1 MILIFKTSHF
11 RWLILRQNLPI
22 RVVVLFTIFTN
33 QLYTNKAKH
42 QIILHNMT
50 ESDLNKTDKKNKG
63 SKNFKKY
70 IIAFWA
76 LFSSVVLS
84 VFFLFMG
91 ISNGTFGFM
100 PSFEELENPKNSL
113 ATEIYSADKV
123 LLGKFYFQNRSFVKY
138 DELSP
143 DMVHALVA
151 TEDVRF
157 YDHSGI
163 DLIGLARVAKGL
175 VTANKNAGGGST
187 LSQQLA
193 KMLFP
198 REQFSNKLDIV
209 FRKFREWVIS
219 VKLERSYTK
228 EEILTM
234 YLNKYDFLNLAV
246 GVKSA
251 AHVYFNTTPD
261 SLKIE
266 QSAMLVGMAKNSSYF
281 NPLRRPELTLDRRN
295 VVLSQMVK
303 YNYLSQQQYDSL
315 KLLPLGLDYQKV
327 DHRRG
332 SAPYFREYLRT
343 SLTAK
348 KPERENYPS
357 WNQQRFIE
365 DSLEWKNNPFYG
377 WCNKNTKADGQP
389 YNIYKDGLKIYTT
402 IDSRMQKYAEQA
414 VKEHLGLD
422 LQAAFDNEK
431 KNHKNPPFSDD
442 LDDDAVENNL
452 TLSMKRSER
461 YRVLKNKGISL
472 DSIKNIFATPTEM
485 RIFTWQGERD
495 TILSPIDSMLY
506 YKGFLRAGFMS
517 MVPQTGEVRAY
528 VGGPNYKHFMY
539 DMVTLGKRQVGSII
553 KPFLYTVAMQEGLT
567 PCDKVPNIA
576 QTFDMGDGTSWTSRN
591 STSARTGE
599 MVTLK
604 WGLAHS
610 VNNISG
616 WVLKQFKPQTVV
628 NMAKKMGIISRI
640 DPVPSVFLGTSEI
653 TVREMVGAY
662 ATYANKGVYIKPRF
676 ISKIE
681 DSRGNEVAHSIPQKH
696 EVMSAK
702 TAYLMTNLLKGV
714 VKQGTGRRLGWKY
727 NLYNP
732 IGGKTG
738 TTQNHSDGWFMGV
751 TPNLVS
757 GVWVGAEDR
766 AIHFEG
772 ISLGQGANMALP
784 IWGLY
789 MQKVY
794 ADESLNISKGDFEKP
809 EGFNV
814 DLDCDTQSNNPR
826 NKGLIQNEEED
837 FF

>member
-1 MILIFKTSHF
+1 
-11 RWLILRQNLPI
+11 
-22 RVVVLFTIFTN
+22 
-33 QLYTNKAKH
+33 
-42 QIILHNMT
+42 MT
-50 ESDLNKTDKKNKG
+50 ESDLNKTDSKTKG
-63 SKNFKKY
+63 SKSFKKY

-76 LFSSVVLS
+76 LFSTVVLGII
-84 VFFLFMG
+84 FLFMG
-91 ISNGTFGFM
+91 VSNGNFGFM

-123 LLGKFYFQNRSFVKY
+123 LLGKFYFQNRSFIKY
-138 DELSP
+138 EDLSP
-143 DMVHALVA
+143 DMVHALIA

-157 YDHSGI
+157 NDHSGI

-198 REQFSNKLDIV
+198 RERFSNKIDMV
-209 FRKFREWVIS
+209 FRKFREWVIA

-246 GVKSA
+246 GIKSA
-251 AHVYFNTTPD
+251 ARVYFNTTPD
-261 SLKIE
+261 SLSVE
-266 QSAMLVGMAKNSSYF
+266 QSAMLVGMAKNSSYY
-281 NPLRRPELTLDRRN
+281 NPLRRPELTRDRRN
-295 VVLSQMVK
+295 TVLSQMVK
-303 YNYLSQQQYDSL
+303 YNYLDKQLSDSL
-315 KLLPLGLDYQKV
+315 KQLPLSIDYQKV
-327 DHRRG
+327 DHKRG
-332 SAPYFREYLRT
+332 SATYFREYLRT
-343 SLTAK
+343 TLTAK
-348 KPERENYPS
+348 KPVRSRYPS
-357 WNQQRFIE
+357 WNKQRFIE
-365 DSLEWKNNPFYG
+365 DSLQWKNNPFFG
-377 WCNKNTKADGQP
+377 WCHKNKKADGES

-422 LQAAFDNEK
+422 LQSAFDKEK
-431 KNHKNPPFSDD
+431 EHHKNPPFSDD
-442 LDDDAVENNL
+442 LDDEQVDDNL
-452 TLSMKRSER
+452 FRSMKRSER
-461 YRVLKNKGISL
+461 YRVLKNKDLSI
-472 DSIKNIFATPTEM
+472 DSIKNIFATPTKM
-485 RIFTWQGERD
+485 KIFTWKGERD
-495 TILSPIDSMLY
+495 TLLSPNDSMLY

-539 DMVTLGKRQVGSII
+539 DMVNLGKRQVGSII

-567 PCDKVPNIA
+567 PCDKVPNIP
-576 QTFDMGDGTSWTSRN
+576 QTFDVGDGTTWTSRN
-591 STSARTGE
+591 STSKKTGE

-604 WGLAHS
+604 WGLANS

-616 WVLKQFKPQTVV
+616 WVLKQFKPQAIVD
-628 NMAKKMGIISRI
+628 MAKKMGVISRI
-640 DPVPSVFLGTSEI
+640 DPVPSIFLGTSEI

-662 ATYANKGVYIKPRF
+662 GTFANKGVYIKPRF
-676 ISKIE
+676 ISSIE
-681 DSRGNEVAHSIPQKH
+681 DSKGNEIAHSIPQKH

-702 TAYLMTNLLKGV
+702 TAYLMTNLLQGV
-714 VKQGTGRRLGWKY
+714 VKQGTGGRLRWKY
-727 NLYNP
+727 KLYNP

-772 ISLGQGANMALP
+772 IHLGQGANMALP

-794 ADESLNISKGDFEKP
+794 ADSTLNIPKGEFEKP
-809 EGFNV
+809 EGFNI
-814 DLDCDTQSNNPR
+814 DLDCNTKSKNPR
-826 NKGLIQNEEED
+826 NKGLIDNSEEED

>member
-1 MILIFKTSHF
+1 
-11 RWLILRQNLPI
+11 
-22 RVVVLFTIFTN
+22 
-33 QLYTNKAKH
+33 
-42 QIILHNMT
+42 MT
-50 ESDLNKTDKKNKG
+50 ESDLNKTDSKTKG
-63 SKNFKKY
+63 SKSFKKY
-70 IIAFWA
+70 IIAFWT
-76 LFSSVVLS
+76 LFSTVVLG
-84 VFFLFMG
+84 VIFLFMG
-91 ISNGTFGFM
+91 VSNGNFGFM

-123 LLGKFYFQNRSFVKY
+123 LLGKFYFQNRSFIKY
-138 DELSP
+138 ENLSP
-143 DMVHALVA
+143 DMVHALIA

-157 YDHSGI
+157 NDHSGI
-163 DLIGLARVAKGL
+163 DLIGLGRVAKGL

-198 REQFSNKLDIV
+198 RERFSNKIDMV
-209 FRKFREWVIS
+209 FRKFREWVIA

-234 YLNKYDFLNLAV
+234 YLNKYDFLYLAV
-246 GVKSA
+246 GIKSA

-261 SLKIE
+261 SLSVE
-266 QSAMLVGMAKNSSYF
+266 QSAMLVGMAKNSSYY
-281 NPLRRPELTLDRRN
+281 NPLRRPELTRDRRN
-295 VVLSQMVK
+295 TVLSQMVK
-303 YNYLSQQQYDSL
+303 YNYLDKQLSDSL
-315 KLLPLGLDYQKV
+315 KQLPLSIDYQKV
-327 DHRRG
+327 DHKRG
-332 SAPYFREYLRT
+332 SATYFREYLRMC
-343 SLTAK
+343 LNAK
-348 KPERENYPS
+348 KPVKNRYAS
-357 WNQQRFIE
+357 WQKQRYIE

-377 WCNKNTKADGQP
+377 WCHKNKKADGEF
-389 YNIYKDGLKIYTT
+389 YNIYRDGLKIYTT

-422 LQAAFDNEK
+422 LQSAFDKEK
-431 KNHKNPPFSDD
+431 KHHKNPPFSDD
-442 LDDDAVENNL
+442 LDDEQVNDNL
-452 TLSMKRSER
+452 FRSMKRSER
-461 YRVLKNKGISL
+461 YRVLKNKDLSI
-472 DSIKNIFATPTEM
+472 DSIKNIFATPTKM
-485 RIFTWQGERD
+485 KIFTWKGERD
-495 TILSPIDSMLY
+495 TLLSPNDSMLY

-539 DMVTLGKRQVGSII
+539 DMVNLGKRQVGSII

-567 PCDKVPNIA
+567 PCDKVPNIP
-576 QTFDMGDGTSWTSRN
+576 QTFDVGDGTTWTSRN
-591 STSARTGE
+591 STSKKTGE

-604 WGLAHS
+604 WGLANS

-616 WVLKQFKPQTVV
+616 WVLKQFKPQAIVD
-628 NMAKKMGIISRI
+628 MAKKMGVISRI
-640 DPVPSVFLGTSEI
+640 DPVPSIFLGTSEI

-662 ATYANKGVYIKPRF
+662 GTFANKGVYIKPRF
-676 ISKIE
+676 ISSIE
-681 DSRGNEVAHSIPQKH
+681 DSKGNEIAHSIPQKH

-702 TAYLMTNLLKGV
+702 TAYLMTNLLQGV
-714 VKQGTGRRLGWKY
+714 VKQGTGGRLRWKY
-727 NLYNP
+727 KLYNP

-772 ISLGQGANMALP
+772 IHLGQGANMALP

-794 ADESLNISKGDFEKP
+794 ADSTLNIPKGEFEKP
-809 EGFNV
+809 EGFNI
-814 DLDCDTQSNNPR
+814 DLDCNTKSKNPR
-826 NKGLIQNEEED
+826 NKGLIDNSEEED

>member
-1 MILIFKTSHF
+1 
-11 RWLILRQNLPI
+11 
-22 RVVVLFTIFTN
+22 
-33 QLYTNKAKH
+33 LYTNKAE
-42 QIILHNMT
+42 QQLILDNMT
-50 ESDLNKTDKKNKG
+50 ESDLNNTDNKPKG

-76 LFSSVVLS
+76 MFSLAVLG
-84 VFFLFMG
+84 VFFLFIG
-91 ISNGTFGFM
+91 VSNGNFGFM
-100 PSFEELENPKNSL
+100 PSFEELENPKNNL

-138 DELSP
+138 EDLSP
-143 DMVHALVA
+143 DMVKALVA

-163 DLIGLARVAKGL
+163 DLIGLGRVAKGL

-198 REQFSNKLDIV
+198 RERFSSKLDMV
-209 FRKFREWVIS
+209 FRKFREWVIA

-246 GVKSA
+246 GIKSA
-251 AHVYFNTTPD
+251 ARVYFNTTPD
-261 SLKIE
+261 SLSIE
-266 QSAMLVGMAKNSSYF
+266 QSAMLVGMAKNSSYY
-281 NPLRRPELTLDRRN
+281 NPLRRPELTRERRN
-295 VVLSQMVK
+295 TVLSQMVK
-303 YNYLSQQQYDSL
+303 YNYLDQQQSDSL
-315 KLLPLGLDYQKV
+315 KQLPLSIDHQKV
-327 DHRRG
+327 DHKRG
-332 SAPYFREYLRT
+332 SATYFREYLRT
-343 SLTAK
+343 SLTAR
-348 KPERENYPS
+348 KPVRSRYPS
-357 WNQQRFIE
+357 WNKQRYIE
-365 DSLEWKNNPFYG
+365 DSLQWKNNPFFG
-377 WCNKNTKADGQP
+377 WCNKNKKADDES
-389 YNIYKDGLKIYTT
+389 YNIYRDGLKIYTT

-422 LQAAFDNEK
+422 LQAAFDKEK
-431 KNHKNPPFSDD
+431 EHHNNPPFSDD
-442 LDDDAVENNL
+442 LDDEAVERNL
-452 TLSMKRSER
+452 YLSMRRSER
-461 YRVLKNKGISL
+461 YRVLKDKDISL
-472 DSIKNIFATPTEM
+472 DSIKSNFETPTQM
-485 RIFTWQGERD
+485 RIFTWKGERD
-495 TILSPIDSMLY
+495 TLLSPNDSMLY

-517 MVPQTGEVRAY
+517 MVPQTGEVKAY

-539 DMVTLGKRQVGSII
+539 DMVNLGKRQVGSII

-576 QTFDMGDGTSWTSRN
+576 QTFDLGDGTTWTSRN

-616 WVLKQFKPQTVV
+616 WVLKQFKPQTIV

-640 DPVPSVFLGTSEI
+640 DPVPSIFLGTSEI

-662 ATYANKGVYIKPRF
+662 GIYANKGVYIKPRF
-676 ISKIE
+676 ISSIE
-681 DSRGNEVAHSIPQKH
+681 DSKGNEVARSIPQKH

-702 TAYLMTNLLKGV
+702 TAYLMTNLLQGV
-714 VKQGTGRRLGWKY
+714 IRQGTGRRLGWKY
-727 NLYNP
+727 NLYND

-738 TTQNHSDGWFMGV
+738 TTQNHSDGWFMGI

-766 AIHFEG
+766 AVRFET
-772 ISLGQGANMALP
+772 ITNGQGANMALP

-794 ADESLNISKGDFEKP
+794 ADVSLNIPKGKFEKP
-809 EGFNV
+809 EGFNI
-814 DLDCDTQSNNPR
+814 DLDCNTQSANPR
-826 NKGLIQNEEED
+826 NKGLIETEEED

>member
-1 MILIFKTSHF
+1 
-11 RWLILRQNLPI
+11 
-22 RVVVLFTIFTN
+22 
-33 QLYTNKAKH
+33 
-42 QIILHNMT
+42 MT
-50 ESDLNKTDKKNKG
+50 ESDLNNTENKTKG

-76 LFSSVVLS
+76 MFSLAVLGI
-84 VFFLFMG
+84 FFLFMG
-91 ISNGTFGFM
+91 VSNGSFGFM

-123 LLGKFYFQNRSFVKY
+123 LLGKFYYQNRSFIKY
-138 DELSP
+138 EDLSP

-163 DLIGLARVAKGL
+163 DLIGLGRVAKGL

-198 REQFSNKLDIV
+198 RERFSSKLDMV
-209 FRKFREWVIS
+209 FRKFREWVIA

-246 GVKSA
+246 GIKSA
-251 AHVYFNTTPD
+251 ARVYFNTTPD

-266 QSAMLVGMAKNSSYF
+266 QSAMLVGMAKNSSYY
-281 NPLRRPELTLDRRN
+281 NPLRRAELTRERRN
-295 VVLSQMVK
+295 TVLSQMVK
-303 YNYLSQQQYDSL
+303 YDFLDKELCDSL
-315 KLLPLGLDYQKV
+315 KQLPLSIDYQKV
-327 DHRRG
+327 DHKRG
-332 SAPYFREYLRT
+332 SATYFREYLRT
-343 SLTAK
+343 TLTAR
-348 KPERENYPS
+348 KPVRSRYPS
-357 WNQQRFIE
+357 WNKQKYIE
-365 DSLEWKNNPFYG
+365 DSLQWKNNPFFG
-377 WCNKNTKADGQP
+377 WCNKNKKADGEF
-389 YNIYKDGLKIYTT
+389 YNIYRDGLKIYTT
-402 IDSRMQKYAEQA
+402 IDSRMQKYAEEA

-422 LQAAFDNEK
+422 LQNAFDKEK
-431 KNHKNPPFSDD
+431 KHHNNPPFSDD
-442 LDDDAVENNL
+442 LDDEAVERNL
-452 TLSMKRSER
+452 YLSMKRSER
-461 YRVLKNKGISL
+461 YRVLKDKDFSL
-472 DSIKNIFATPTEM
+472 DSIKSIFETPTKM
-485 RIFTWQGERD
+485 RIFTWKGERD
-495 TILSPIDSMLY
+495 TILSPNDSMLY

-539 DMVTLGKRQVGSII
+539 DMVNLGKRQVGSII

-576 QTFDMGDGTSWTSRN
+576 QTFDVGDGTTWTSRN

-604 WGLAHS
+604 WGLANS

-616 WVLKQFKPQTVV
+616 WVLKQFKPQTIV
-628 NMAKKMGIISRI
+628 NMAKKMGIVSRI
-640 DPVPSVFLGTSEI
+640 DPVPSIFLGTSEI
-653 TVREMVGAY
+653 TVREMIGAY
-662 ATYANKGVYIKPRF
+662 GTYANKGVYIKPRF

-681 DSRGNEVAHSIPQKH
+681 DSKGNDIARSIPQKH

-702 TAYLMTNLLKGV
+702 TAYLMTNLLQGV
-714 VKQGTGRRLGWKY
+714 VRQGTGRRLGWKY

-738 TTQNHSDGWFMGV
+738 TTQNHSDGWFMGI
-751 TPNLVS
+751 TPGLVS

-766 AIHFEG
+766 AIHFEN
-772 ISLGQGANMALP
+772 ITQGQGANMALP

-794 ADESLNISKGDFEKP
+794 ADESLNVSKGKFEKP
-809 EGFNV
+809 EGFNI
-814 DLDCDTQSNNPR
+814 DLDCNTQSANPR
-826 NKGLIQNEEED
+826 NNGLIESEEED

>member
-1 MILIFKTSHF
+1 MTKSDH
-11 RWLILRQNLPI
+11 
-22 RVVVLFTIFTN
+22 TN
-33 QLYTNKAKH
+33 TDSKPK
-42 QIILHNMT
+42 
-50 ESDLNKTDKKNKG
+50 ESK
-63 SKNFKKY
+63 SFKKY

-76 LFSSVVLS
+76 LFITIVVS
-84 VFFLFMG
+84 VFLLFTG
-91 ISNGTFGFM
+91 ISSGVFGFM

-123 LLGKFYFQNRSFVKY
+123 LLGKFYYQNRSFVKY
-138 DELSP
+138 KDLSP

-163 DLIGLARVAKGL
+163 DLIGLFRVAKGL
-175 VTANKNAGGGST
+175 ITANKNAGGGST

-193 KMLFP
+193 KNLFP
-198 REQFSNKLDIV
+198 RERFRNKIDMV
-209 FRKFREWVIS
+209 FRKFREWVIA

-246 GVKSA
+246 GIKSA
-251 AHVYFNTTPD
+251 ARVYFNTTPD
-261 SLKIE
+261 SLNIE
-266 QSAMLVGMAKNSSYF
+266 QSAMLVGMAKNSSYY
-281 NPLRRPELTLDRRN
+281 NPLRRPELTRERRN
-295 VVLSQMVK
+295 TVLSQMVK
-303 YNYLSQQQYDSL
+303 YDYLDKQVADSL
-315 KLLPLGLDYQKV
+315 KQLPLSVDYQKV
-327 DHRRG
+327 DHKRG
-332 SAPYFREYLRT
+332 IATYFREYLRT

-348 KPERENYPS
+348 KPVKSRYPS
-357 WNQQRFIE
+357 WQKQRYIE
-365 DSLEWKNNPFYG
+365 DSLEWKNNPFFG
-377 WCNKNTKADGQP
+377 WCHKNKKTNGEF

-414 VKEHLGLD
+414 VKEHLGLN
-422 LQAAFDNEK
+422 LQSAFNNEK
-431 KNHKNPPFSDD
+431 KYHKNPPFSDD
-442 LDDDAVENNL
+442 LNDEQVENNL
-452 TLSMKRSER
+452 FRSMKRSER
-461 YRVLKNKGISL
+461 YRVLKDKDLSL
-472 DSIKNIFATPTEM
+472 DSIKTIFATPTKV
-485 RIFTWQGERD
+485 RIFTWKGERD
-495 TILSPIDSMLY
+495 TILSPNDSMLY

-539 DMVTLGKRQVGSII
+539 DMVNNGKRQVGSII

-567 PCDKVPNIA
+567 PCDKVPNIP
-576 QTFDMGDGTSWTSRN
+576 QTFDMGNGTTWTSRN
-591 STSARTGE
+591 STSKKTGE

-604 WGLAHS
+604 WGLANS

-616 WVLKQFKPQTVV
+616 WVLKQFKPQAIV
-628 NMAKKMGIISRI
+628 NMAKKMGVISRI
-640 DPVPSVFLGTSEI
+640 DPVPSIFLGTSEI

-662 ATYANKGVYIKPRF
+662 GTFANKGVYIKPRF
-676 ISKIE
+676 ISRIE
-681 DSRGNEVAHSIPQKH
+681 DSKGTEVAHSIPQKH

-702 TAYLMTNLLKGV
+702 TAYLMTNLLEGV
-714 VKQGTGRRLGWKY
+714 VKEGTGGRLGWKY
-727 NLYNP
+727 NLHNP

-772 ISLGQGANMALP
+772 IRLGQGANMALP

-794 ADESLNISKGDFEKP
+794 GDKSLNMFQGDFEKP
-809 EGFNV
+809 KGFNI
-814 DLDCDTQSNNPR
+814 DLDCNTQSTNSR
-826 NKGLIQNEEED
+826 KKGLIENEEED

>member
-1 MILIFKTSHF
+1 
-11 RWLILRQNLPI
+11 
-22 RVVVLFTIFTN
+22 
-33 QLYTNKAKH
+33 
-42 QIILHNMT
+42 MT
-50 ESDLNKTDKKNKG
+50 ESDLNKTDNKTNG

-70 IIAFWA
+70 IISFWA
-76 LFSSVVLS
+76 MFSFIVLS

-91 ISNGTFGFM
+91 LSNGNFGFM

-113 ATEIYSADKV
+113 ATEIYSADNV

-138 DELSP
+138 EELSP

-163 DLIGLARVAKGL
+163 DLIGLGRVVKGL
-175 VTANKNAGGGST
+175 ITANKNAGGGST

-198 REQFSNKLDIV
+198 RERFSSKLDMV
-209 FRKFREWVIS
+209 FRKFREWIIG

-246 GVKSA
+246 GIKSA

-266 QSAMLVGMAKNSSYF
+266 QSAMLIGMAKNSSYY

-303 YNYLSQQQYDSL
+303 YNYLEQQQYDSL
-315 KLLPLGLDYQKV
+315 RLLPLHLDYQKV

-332 SAPYFREYLRT
+332 SATYFREYLRT
-343 SLTAK
+343 SLTAQ
-348 KPERENYPS
+348 KPVESRYPS
-357 WNQQRFIE
+357 WNKQQYIE
-365 DSLEWKNNPFYG
+365 DSLQWKNNPFFG
-377 WCNKNTKADGQP
+377 WCNKNKKADGES

-431 KNHKNPPFSDD
+431 KYHRNPPFSDD
-442 LDDDAVENNL
+442 LDDEAVERNL
-452 TLSMKRSER
+452 YLSMRRSER
-461 YRVLKNKGISL
+461 YRVLKDKDISL
-472 DSIKNIFATPTEM
+472 DSIKSIFESPTPM
-485 RIFTWQGERD
+485 RIFTWKGERD
-495 TILSPIDSMLY
+495 TILSPNDSILY

-539 DMVTLGKRQVGSII
+539 DMVNNGKRQVGSII

-576 QTFDMGDGTSWTSRN
+576 QTFDVGDGTTWTSRN
-591 STSARTGE
+591 SMSRRTGE
-599 MVTLK
+599 MVTLR
-604 WGLAHS
+604 WGLANS

-616 WVLKQFKPQTVV
+616 WVLKQFKPNAIVH
-628 NMAKKMGIISRI
+628 MAEKMGIVSRI
-640 DPVPSVFLGTSEI
+640 DPVPSIFLGTSEI
-653 TVREMVGAY
+653 TVSELVGAY
-662 ATYANKGVYIKPRF
+662 GTYANKGVYIKPRF
-676 ISKIE
+676 ISRIE
-681 DSRGNEVAHSIPQKH
+681 DSKGNEVARSIPQKR
-696 EVMSAK
+696 EAMSAK
-702 TAYLMTNLLKGV
+702 TAYLMTNLLEGV
-714 VKQGTGRRLGWKY
+714 VQQGTGRRLRHTY

-772 ISLGQGANMALP
+772 IRLGQGANMALP
-784 IWGLY
+784 IWALY

-794 ADESLNISKGDFEKP
+794 ADESLNMSKGEFEKP
-809 EGFNV
+809 EGFNI
-814 DLDCDTQSNNPR
+814 DLNCNTQSANPR
-826 NKGLIQNEEED
+826 NNGLIETEEED

>member
-1 MILIFKTSHF
+1 
-11 RWLILRQNLPI
+11 
-22 RVVVLFTIFTN
+22 
-33 QLYTNKAKH
+33 
-42 QIILHNMT
+42 MT
-50 ESDLNKTDKKNKG
+50 ESDLNKTGSKTKG
-63 SKNFKKY
+63 SKSFKKY
-70 IIAFWA
+70 IITFWA
-76 LFSSVVLS
+76 LFSTIVLG
-84 VFFLFMG
+84 VFLLFMG
-91 ISNGTFGFM
+91 VSNGNFGFM

-138 DELSP
+138 QDLSP
-143 DMVHALVA
+143 DMVNALIA
-151 TEDVRF
+151 TEDVR
-157 YDHSGI
+157 YNDHSGI
-163 DLIGLARVAKGL
+163 DLIGLGRVAKGL
-175 VTANKNAGGGST
+175 VTGNKNAGGGST

-198 REQFSNKLDIV
+198 RERNSGALGMV
-209 FRKFREWVIS
+209 FRKFREWVIA

-246 GVKSA
+246 GIKSA
-251 AHVYFNTTPD
+251 ARVYFNTTPD
-261 SLKIE
+261 SLSVE
-266 QSAMLVGMAKNSSYF
+266 QSAMLVGMAKNSSYY
-281 NPLRRPELTLDRRN
+281 NPLRRPELTRDRRN
-295 VVLSQMVK
+295 TVLSQMVK
-303 YNYLSQQQYDSL
+303 YNYLDEQLSDSL
-315 KLLPLGLDYQKV
+315 KQLPLSIDFQKV
-327 DHRRG
+327 DHKRG
-332 SAPYFREYLRT
+332 SATYFREYLRT
-343 SLTAK
+343 TLTAR
-348 KPERENYPS
+348 KPVQSRYPS
-357 WNQQRFIE
+357 WNKQLFVE
-365 DSLEWKNNPFYG
+365 DSLEWKNNPFFG
-377 WCNKNTKADGQP
+377 WCNKNKKADGES
-389 YNIYKDGLKIYTT
+389 YNIYRDGLKIYTT

-414 VKEHLGLD
+414 VKEHLGLN
-422 LQAAFDNEK
+422 LQSAFDNEK
-431 KNHKNPPFSDD
+431 RFHKNPPFSDD
-442 LDDDAVENNL
+442 LDDEQVEDNL
-452 TLSMKRSER
+452 FRTMKRSER
-461 YRVLKNKGISL
+461 YRVLKDKDLSI
-472 DSIKNIFATPTEM
+472 DSIKNIFATPTKM
-485 RIFTWQGERD
+485 RIFTWKGERD

-539 DMVTLGKRQVGSII
+539 DMVNLGKRQVGSII

-567 PCDKVPNIA
+567 PCDKVPNIP
-576 QTFDMGDGTSWTSRN
+576 QTFDLGNGTTWTSRN
-591 STSARTGE
+591 STSKKTGE

-604 WGLAHS
+604 WGLANS

-616 WVLKQFKPQTVV
+616 WVLKQFKPQTIV

-662 ATYANKGVYIKPRF
+662 GTFANKGVYIKPRY
-676 ISKIE
+676 ISSIE
-681 DSRGNEVAHSIPQKH
+681 DSKGTEIARSIPQKH

-702 TAYLMTNLLKGV
+702 TAYLMTNLLQGV
-714 VKQGTGRRLGWKY
+714 VNQGTAGRLRWKY

-794 ADESLNISKGDFEKP
+794 GDESLNMPKGNFEKP
-809 EGFNV
+809 KGFNV
-814 DLDCDTQSNNPR
+814 DLDCNTQSANPK
-826 NKGLIQNEEED
+826 NKGLMETEEEA

>member
-1 MILIFKTSHF
+1 
-11 RWLILRQNLPI
+11 
-22 RVVVLFTIFTN
+22 
-33 QLYTNKAKH
+33 
-42 QIILHNMT
+42 MT
-50 ESDLNKTDKKNKG
+50 KSDLNNKDNKQKG
-63 SKNFKKY
+63 SIFFKKY
-70 IIAFWA
+70 VIAFWI
-76 LFSSVVLS
+76 LFSSAVLG

-91 ISNGTFGFM
+91 VSNGNFGFM

-123 LLGKFYFQNRSFVKY
+123 LLGKFYFQNRSFIKY
-138 DELSP
+138 EDLSP
-143 DMVHALVA
+143 DIVNALVA

-163 DLIGLARVAKGL
+163 DLIGLGRVAKGL

-198 REQFSNKLDIV
+198 RERFSNKIDMV

-246 GVKSA
+246 GIKSA
-251 AHVYFNTTPD
+251 SRVYFNTTPD
-261 SLKIE
+261 SLKVE
-266 QSAMLVGMAKNSSYF
+266 QAAMLIGMAKNSSYY

-295 VVLSQMVK
+295 VVLNQMVK
-303 YNYLSQQQYDSL
+303 YNYLEQQQYDSL
-315 KLLPLGLDYQKV
+315 KLLPLNLNYQKV

-332 SAPYFREYLRT
+332 SATYFREYLRT

-348 KPERENYPS
+348 KPQRKNYPS
-357 WNQQRFIE
+357 WNKQRFIE

-377 WCNKNTKADGQP
+377 WCNKNTKTDGST

-414 VKEHLGLD
+414 VNEHLGLD
-422 LQAAFDNEK
+422 LQKAFDNEK
-431 KNHKNPPFSDD
+431 RYHNNPPFSND
-442 LDDDAVENNL
+442 LNNEAVEKNL
-452 TLSMKRSER
+452 FLSMKRSER
-461 YRVLKNKGISL
+461 YRVLKNKRLSI
-472 DSIKNIFATPTEM
+472 DSIQDIFKTPVNM
-485 RIFTWQGERD
+485 RIFTWKGERD
-495 TILSPIDSMLY
+495 TILSPIDSMLH

-539 DMVTLGKRQVGSII
+539 DMVSLGKRQVGSTI

-576 QTFDMGDGTSWTSRN
+576 QTFDLGDGTTWTSRN
-591 STSARTGE
+591 STSKRSGE

-604 WGLAHS
+604 WGLANS

-616 WVLKQFKPQTVV
+616 WVLKQFKPQAIVD
-628 NMAKKMGIISRI
+628 MAKKMGVISRI

-653 TVREMVGAY
+653 TVKEMVGAY
-662 ATYANKGVYIKPRF
+662 GTFANKGVYIKPRF

-681 DSRGNEVAHSIPQKH
+681 DSKGNEIAHSIPQKH
-696 EVMSAK
+696 EVMGAK
-702 TAYLMTNLLKGV
+702 TAYLMTNLLEGV
-714 VKQGTGRRLGWKY
+714 VKRGTGVRLRYKY
-727 NLYNP
+727 KLYNP

-738 TTQNHSDGWFMGV
+738 TTQNHSDGWFMGI

-772 ISLGQGANMALP
+772 IRLGQGANMALP
-784 IWGLY
+784 IWALY

-794 ADESLNISKGDFEKP
+794 GDESLNIPQGVFEKP
-809 EGFNV
+809 ESFNIN
-814 DLDCDTQSNNPR
+814 LDCETQSADPR
-826 NKGLIQNEEED
+826 NKGLIETEDED

>member
-1 MILIFKTSHF
+1 
-11 RWLILRQNLPI
+11 
-22 RVVVLFTIFTN
+22 
-33 QLYTNKAKH
+33 
-42 QIILHNMT
+42 MT
-50 ESDLNKTDKKNKG
+50 ESDLNNTENKTKG

-76 LFSSVVLS
+76 MFSLAVLGI
-84 VFFLFMG
+84 FFLFMG
-91 ISNGTFGFM
+91 VSNGSFGFM

-123 LLGKFYFQNRSFVKY
+123 LLGKFYYQNRSFIKY
-138 DELSP
+138 EDLSP

-163 DLIGLARVAKGL
+163 DLIGLGRVAKGL

-198 REQFSNKLDIV
+198 RERFSSKLDMV
-209 FRKFREWVIS
+209 FRKFREWVIA

-246 GVKSA
+246 GIKSA
-251 AHVYFNTTPD
+251 ARVYFNTTPD

-266 QSAMLVGMAKNSSYF
+266 QSAMLVGMAKNSSYY
-281 NPLRRPELTLDRRN
+281 NPLRRAELTRERRN
-295 VVLSQMVK
+295 TVLSQMVK
-303 YNYLSQQQYDSL
+303 YDFLDKELCDSL
-315 KLLPLGLDYQKV
+315 KQLPLSIDYQKV
-327 DHRRG
+327 DHKRG
-332 SAPYFREYLRT
+332 SATYFREYLRT
-343 SLTAK
+343 TLTAR
-348 KPERENYPS
+348 KPVRSRYPS
-357 WNQQRFIE
+357 WNKQKYIE
-365 DSLEWKNNPFYG
+365 DSLQWKNNPFFG
-377 WCNKNTKADGQP
+377 WCNKNKKADGEF
-389 YNIYKDGLKIYTT
+389 YNIYRDGLKIYTT
-402 IDSRMQKYAEQA
+402 IDSRMQKYAEEA

-422 LQAAFDNEK
+422 LQNAFDKEK
-431 KNHKNPPFSDD
+431 KHHNNPPFSDD
-442 LDDDAVENNL
+442 LDDEAVERNL
-452 TLSMKRSER
+452 YLSMKRSER
-461 YRVLKNKGISL
+461 YRVLKDKDFSL
-472 DSIKNIFATPTEM
+472 DSIKSIFETPTKM
-485 RIFTWQGERD
+485 RIFTWKGERD
-495 TILSPIDSMLY
+495 TILSPNDSMLY

-539 DMVTLGKRQVGSII
+539 DMVNLGKRQVGSII

-576 QTFDMGDGTSWTSRN
+576 QTFDVGDGTTWTSRN

-604 WGLAHS
+604 WGLANS

-616 WVLKQFKPQTVV
+616 WVLKQFKPQTIV
-628 NMAKKMGIISRI
+628 NMAKKMGIVSRI
-640 DPVPSVFLGTSEI
+640 DPVPSIFLGTSEI
-653 TVREMVGAY
+653 TVREMIGAY
-662 ATYANKGVYIKPRF
+662 GTYANKGVYIKPRF

-681 DSRGNEVAHSIPQKH
+681 DSKGNDIARSIPQKH

-702 TAYLMTNLLKGV
+702 TAYLMTNLLQGV
-714 VKQGTGRRLGWKY
+714 VRQGTGRRLGWKY

-738 TTQNHSDGWFMGV
+738 TTQNHSDGWFMGI
-751 TPNLVS
+751 TPGLVS

-766 AIHFEG
+766 AIHFEN
-772 ISLGQGANMALP
+772 ITQGQGANMALP

-794 ADESLNISKGDFEKP
+794 ADKSLNVSKGKFEKP
-809 EGFNV
+809 EGFNI
-814 DLDCDTQSNNPR
+814 DLDCNTQSANPR
-826 NKGLIQNEEED
+826 NNGLIESEEED

>member
-1 MILIFKTSHF
+1 MILIFKTLDFSQ
-11 RWLILRQNLPI
+11 LILRQNLLNK
-22 RVVVLFTIFTN
+22 VVILFTIFTN
-33 QLYTNKAKH
+33 QLHTNKADQ
-42 QIILHNMT
+42 QIILDNMT
-50 ESDLNKTDKKNKG
+50 ESDLNKTDNKLKG
-63 SKNFKKY
+63 SKSFKKY

-76 LFSSVVLS
+76 LFSTAVLCI
-84 VFFLFMG
+84 FFLFMG
-91 ISNGTFGFM
+91 VSNGNFGFM

-113 ATEIYSADKV
+113 ATEIYSVDKV

-138 DELSP
+138 KDLSP

-163 DLIGLARVAKGL
+163 DLIGLGRVVKGL

-198 REQFSNKLDIV
+198 RERFSNKLDMV
-209 FRKFREWVIS
+209 FRKFREWVIA

-246 GVKSA
+246 GIKSA
-251 AHVYFNTTPD
+251 ARVYFNTTPD
-261 SLKIE
+261 SLNIE
-266 QSAMLVGMAKNSSYF
+266 QSAMLVGMAKNSSYY
-281 NPLRRPELTLDRRN
+281 NPLRRPELTKDRRN
-295 VVLSQMVK
+295 TVLSQMVK
-303 YNYLSQQQYDSL
+303 YNYLDKQEYDSL
-315 KLLPLGLDYQKV
+315 KLLPLNLDYQKV
-327 DHRRG
+327 DHKRG
-332 SAPYFREYLRT
+332 SATYFREYLRT
-343 SLTAK
+343 SLTAR
-348 KPERENYPS
+348 KPVRSRYPS
-357 WNQQRFIE
+357 WQKQRYIE

-377 WCNKNTKADGQP
+377 WCNKNKKADGES

-414 VKEHLGLD
+414 VREHLGLD
-422 LQAAFDNEK
+422 LQKAFDREK
-431 KNHKNPPFSDD
+431 KYHKNPPFSDD
-442 LDDDAVENNL
+442 LDDEEVDRNL

-472 DSIKNIFATPTEM
+472 DSIKGIFDTPTQM
-485 RIFTWQGERD
+485 RIFTWKGERD
-495 TILSPIDSMLY
+495 TILSPNDSMLY

-539 DMVTLGKRQVGSII
+539 DMVNLGKRQVGSII

-567 PCDKVPNIA
+567 PCDKVPNIS
-576 QTFDMGDGTSWTSRN
+576 QTFDVGDGTTWTSRN
-591 STSARTGE
+591 STSARSGE
-599 MVTLK
+599 MVTLR
-604 WGLAHS
+604 WGLANS

-616 WVLKQFKPQTVV
+616 WVLKQFKPQAVV
-628 NMAKKMGIISRI
+628 DMAKKMGVISKI
-640 DPVPSVFLGTSEI
+640 AAVPSVFLGTSEI

-662 ATYANKGVYIKPRF
+662 GTFANKGVYIKPRF
-676 ISKIE
+676 ISRIE
-681 DSRGNEVAHSIPQKH
+681 DSKGNEVARSIPQKH
-696 EVMSAK
+696 EVMDKK
-702 TAYLMTNLLKGV
+702 TAYLMTDLLEGV
-714 VKQGTGRRLGWKY
+714 VRRGTGRRLGWKY
-727 NLYNP
+727 GLHNS

-738 TTQNHSDGWFMGV
+738 TTQNHSDGWFMGI

-766 AIHFEG
+766 AVRFET
-772 ISLGQGANMALP
+772 ITHGQGANMALP

-789 MQKVY
+789 MKKVY
-794 ADESLNISKGDFEKP
+794 EDKTLNLPTPKFEKP
-809 EGFNV
+809 EGFNI
-814 DLDCDTQSNNPR
+814 DLDCNTQSNNPR
-826 NKGLIQNEEED
+826 NNGLIETEEED

>member
-1 MILIFKTSHF
+1 
-11 RWLILRQNLPI
+11 
-22 RVVVLFTIFTN
+22 
-33 QLYTNKAKH
+33 
-42 QIILHNMT
+42 MT
-50 ESDLNKTDKKNKG
+50 ESDLNKTGSKTKG
-63 SKNFKKY
+63 SKSFKKY
-70 IIAFWA
+70 IITFWA
-76 LFSSVVLS
+76 LFSTIVLS
-84 VFFLFMG
+84 VFLLFMG
-91 ISNGTFGFM
+91 VSNGNFGFM

-138 DELSP
+138 QDLSP
-143 DMVHALVA
+143 YMVHALIA
-151 TEDVRF
+151 TEDVR
-157 YDHSGI
+157 YNDHSGI
-163 DLIGLARVAKGL
+163 DLIGLGRVAKGL
-175 VTANKNAGGGST
+175 VTSNKNAGGGST

-198 REQFSNKLDIV
+198 RERNSGALGMV
-209 FRKFREWVIS
+209 FRKFREWVIA

-246 GVKSA
+246 GIKSA
-251 AHVYFNTTPD
+251 ARVYFNTTPD
-261 SLKIE
+261 SLSVE
-266 QSAMLVGMAKNSSYF
+266 QSAMLVGMAKNSSYY
-281 NPLRRPELTLDRRN
+281 NPLRRPELTRDRRN
-295 VVLSQMVK
+295 TVLSQMVK
-303 YNYLSQQQYDSL
+303 YNYLDEQLSDSL
-315 KLLPLGLDYQKV
+315 KQLPLSIDYQKV
-327 DHRRG
+327 DHKRG
-332 SAPYFREYLRT
+332 SATYFREYLRT
-343 SLTAK
+343 TLTAR
-348 KPERENYPS
+348 KPVRSRYPS
-357 WNQQRFIE
+357 WNRQRFIE
-365 DSLEWKNNPFYG
+365 DSLQWKNNPFFG
-377 WCNKNTKADGQP
+377 WCNKNKKADGES

-402 IDSRMQKYAEQA
+402 IDSRMQKYAEEA
-414 VKEHLGLD
+414 VKEHLGLN
-422 LQAAFDNEK
+422 LQGAFDKEK
-431 KNHKNPPFSDD
+431 KHHKNPPFSDD
-442 LDDDAVENNL
+442 LDDEQVENNL
-452 TLSMKRSER
+452 FRSMKRSER
-461 YRVLKNKGISL
+461 YRVLKDKDLSI
-472 DSIKNIFATPTEM
+472 DSIKNIFATPTKM
-485 RIFTWQGERD
+485 RIFTWKGERD
-495 TILSPIDSMLY
+495 TLLSPIDSMLY

-539 DMVTLGKRQVGSII
+539 DMVNLGKRQVGSII

-576 QTFDMGDGTSWTSRN
+576 QTFDVGDGTTWTSRN
-591 STSARTGE
+591 STSARPGE

-616 WVLKQFKPQTVV
+616 WVLKQFKPQTIV

-640 DPVPSVFLGTSEI
+640 DPVPSIFLGTSEI

-662 ATYANKGVYIKPRF
+662 GTFANKGVYIKPRF
-676 ISKIE
+676 ISSIE
-681 DSRGNEVAHSIPQKH
+681 DSKGTEVARSIPQKH

-702 TAYLMTNLLKGV
+702 TAYLMTNLLQGV
-714 VKQGTGRRLGWKY
+714 VKQGTAGRLRWRY
-727 NLYNP
+727 NLLNP

-794 ADESLNISKGDFEKP
+794 GDESLNMPKGDFEKP
-809 EGFNV
+809 KGFNV
-814 DLDCDTQSNNPR
+814 DLDCNSRSANPKS
-826 NKGLIQNEEED
+826 KGLIETEEED

>member
-1 MILIFKTSHF
+1 MFSVAILGVF
-11 RWLILRQNLPI
+11 L
-22 RVVVLFTIFTN
+22 LFI
-33 QLYTNKAKH
+33 
-42 QIILHNMT
+42 
-50 ESDLNKTDKKNKG
+50 G
-63 SKNFKKY
+63 
-70 IIAFWA
+70 
-76 LFSSVVLS
+76 V
-84 VFFLFMG
+84 
-91 ISNGTFGFM
+91 SNGNFGFM

-113 ATEIYSADKV
+113 ATEIYSVDKV

-138 DELSP
+138 NDLSP
-143 DMVHALVA
+143 EMVQALVA

-157 YDHSGI
+157 YEHSGI
-163 DLIGLARVAKGL
+163 DLIGLGRVAKGL

-198 REQFSNKLDIV
+198 RERFSNKIDMV

-246 GVKSA
+246 GIKSA
-251 AHVYFNTTPD
+251 ARVYFNTTPS
-261 SLKIE
+261 SLKVE

-281 NPLRRPELTLDRRN
+281 NPLRRPKLTLDRRN
-295 VVLSQMVK
+295 TVLSQMVK
-303 YNYLSQQQYDSL
+303 YNYLNQQQYDSL

-348 KPERENYPS
+348 KPIKSRYPS
-357 WNQQRFIE
+357 WNKQRYIE

-377 WCNKNTKADGQP
+377 WCHKNKKANGES

-414 VKEHLGLD
+414 VEEHLGLD
-422 LQAAFDNEK
+422 LQKALDREK
-431 KNHKNPPFSDD
+431 KHHKNPPFSDD
-442 LDDDAVENNL
+442 LDDEAVERNL
-452 TLSMKRSER
+452 ISSMKRSER
-461 YRVLKNKGISL
+461 YRVLKNKNISL
-472 DSIKNIFATPTEM
+472 DSIKNIFETPTQM
-485 RIFTWQGERD
+485 RIFTWKGERD
-495 TILSPIDSMLY
+495 TILTPNDSMLY

-517 MVPQTGEVRAY
+517 MIPQTGEVRAY

-539 DMVTLGKRQVGSII
+539 DMVGLGKRQVGSII

-576 QTFDMGDGTSWTSRN
+576 QTFDVGDGTTWTSRN

-599 MVTLK
+599 MVTLR

-628 NMAKKMGIISRI
+628 DMAKKMGIISRI

-662 ATYANKGVYIKPRF
+662 GTYANKGVYIKPRF
-676 ISKIE
+676 ISSIE
-681 DSRGNEVAHSIPQKH
+681 NSKGSQIAQSIPQKH

-702 TAYLMTNLLKGV
+702 TAYLMTNLLEGV
-714 VKQGTGRRLGWKY
+714 VKRGTGRRLGWKY
-727 NLYNP
+727 NLRNS

-766 AIHFEG
+766 AIHFEKIG
-772 ISLGQGANMALP
+772 LGQGANMALP

-794 ADESLNISKGDFEKP
+794 ADESLNIPKLEFEKP
-809 EGFNV
+809 DGFNI
-814 DLDCDTQSNNPR
+814 DLECNTQATNPKDKR
-826 NKGLIQNEEED
+826 SVETEEED